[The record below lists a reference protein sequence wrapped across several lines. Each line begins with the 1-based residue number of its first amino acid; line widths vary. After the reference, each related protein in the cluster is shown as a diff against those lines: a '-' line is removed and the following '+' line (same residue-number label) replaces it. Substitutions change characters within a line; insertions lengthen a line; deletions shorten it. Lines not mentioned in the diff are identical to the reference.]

1 MNFMLIKTVQYLNLS
16 GAPKYSIIV
25 ADNKYFNSFGEQS
38 NICSIQNE
46 RATPRD
52 YFMRNNIISIQ

>member
-1 MNFMLIKTVQYLNLS
+1 MLIKMVQYLNLF

-25 ADNKYFNSFGEQS
+25 ADNQNFNSFGEQS
-38 NICSIQNE
+38 NICSVQNE

-52 YFMRNNIISIQ
+52 YFMSNNIISIQ